1 MPNPMTA
8 ALAARLAAWRARPLP
23 AGLPGRV
30 RELRELHEW
39 TQADLAIAAG
49 LSSNGVRQIEAGR
62 RKPTLDTAKKL
73 ARVFGISIDEFTE

>member
-62 RKPTLDTAKKL
+62 RKASCD
-73 ARVFGISIDEFTE
+73 FTVLSMQASCTWSACK